1 MLLVTIHPFSSLFS
15 GITLVSQ
22 HQKVNPFWILMKQR
36 DDVVAV
42 TSAWPYANH
51 LLLTLYRK
59 QCHHLISYHS
69 IFYGPDALHDAL
81 PTVSM
86 H

>member
-1 MLLVTIHPFSSLFS
+1 
-15 GITLVSQ
+15 
-22 HQKVNPFWILMKQR
+22 MKQR